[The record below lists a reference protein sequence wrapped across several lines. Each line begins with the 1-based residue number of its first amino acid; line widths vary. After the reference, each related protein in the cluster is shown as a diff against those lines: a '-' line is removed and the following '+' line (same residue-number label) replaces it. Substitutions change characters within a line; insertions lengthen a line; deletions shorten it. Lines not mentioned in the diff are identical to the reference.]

1 MFFISIY
8 LNMDKLLN
16 IVKKFI
22 EKLTIFTTSYS
33 INAFSGPLSIKEEE
47 YYIDRLLDGDK
58 DARNILIEHNL
69 RLVAHIVKKYETK
82 NISADDLISI
92 GTIGL
97 IKGID
102 SYNKSKG
109 VKLTTYAAKC
119 AENEI
124 LMYFRSNKKHN
135 NTVSLN
141 DVIAHDKDGCDI
153 TLIDVIEEKKEDINT
168 TLQYKDNI
176 KQLSKY
182 LDVLNDREFKII
194 KMRYGLFNEK
204 ERTQKEI
211 AKLLHISRSYVSRIE
226 KRALI
231 KMLREFIKHN
241 NI

>member
-1 MFFISIY
+1 MKNI
-8 LNMDKLLN
+8 LN
-16 IVKKFI
+16 IIKKYI
-22 EKLTIFTTSYS
+22 KKIMILTTSYS
-33 INAFSGPLSIKEEE
+33 LNVFDHPLSKEKEE

-58 DARNILIEHNL
+58 NARNILIEHNL
-69 RLVAHIVKKYETK
+69 RLVAHIVKKYESK
-82 NISADDLISI
+82 NISSDDLISI

-141 DVIAHDKDGCDI
+141 DIIAHDKDGNEI
-153 TLIDVIEEKKEDINT
+153 TLIDVLKENKEDLNT
-168 TLQYKDNI
+168 TLEYKDNI
-176 KQLSKY
+176 KHLSKY
-182 LDVLNDREFKII
+182 LNVLNDRELLII
-194 KMRYGLFNEK
+194 KMRYGILGNEEK
-204 ERTQKEI
+204 TQKEI
-211 AKLLHISRSYVSRIE
+211 ASALHISRSYVSRIE